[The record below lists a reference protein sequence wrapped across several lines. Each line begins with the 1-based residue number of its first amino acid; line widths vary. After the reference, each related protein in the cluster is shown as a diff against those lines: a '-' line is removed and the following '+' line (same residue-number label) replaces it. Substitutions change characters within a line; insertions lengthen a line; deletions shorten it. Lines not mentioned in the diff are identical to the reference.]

1 MKKVTLFVGM
11 LAMAAFLSTSVLA
24 QDKTTAKPADTKTTT
39 TTAPAKTDA
48 AKPAAS
54 CDKKDASKEGCKPG
68 CTMHKDKC
76 CDKDKKAAPA
86 ATPEKK

>member
-39 TTAPAKTDA
+39 TTTKTTT
-48 AKPAAS
+48 PAAT
-54 CDKKDASKEGCKPG
+54 DKKDASKEGCKPG

-86 ATPEKK
+86 ATPDKK

>member
-24 QDKTTAKPADTKTTT
+24 QDKTTTKTTDPKTTT
-39 TTAPAKTDA
+39 TPAKTDA

-86 ATPEKK
+86 ATPDKK